1 MSHNHYLI
9 DRYEK
14 KLNFGLD
21 KLNTNPDLPF
31 VHGIAL
37 HPQLILLKDVQYFI
51 DNNINFIYPISAL
64 DTKIFYKAPPMLSS
78 AVIKACNSGLCKV
91 GIFFDTEGTEYGDPH
106 FKWFKKF
113 AVKNK
118 LDFTNFF
125 FSHGNRILAKSYMKY
140 LKGKEPS
147 ITILKYSH
155 FQDFPWF
162 LYNGADVAPSK
173 RDIIVHFMKNLVH
186 NREVNKEK
194 HFLCLNRVPRA
205 GRLLI
210 FAVIASNRKLDSKS
224 ILSIGSGDNSPNRDN
239 QHKYISLNSDLRDL
253 QPWDVTEEEII
264 PSRLQ
269 TFMNSYDWDKR
280 SYILDNLEDTNK
292 ALSINLDFHRSTF
305 VNIVT
310 ETLYSNK
317 TIFFSEQIF
326 KPIYMLQPFILI
338 GNPHSLK
345 ELKKLGYKTFDKW
358 WDESYDEEENLTK
371 RILQI
376 EKILKKISKLTPDE
390 LFSWTTAMENTLIHN
405 YSVLFF
411 EPKQESLDYFNF
423 LNFNKPFERSVSTV
437 LIEKPVKVKK
447 ALPEGFRSFI

>member
-14 KLNFGLD
+14 KINFGLD

-31 VHGIAL
+31 VHGIAIY
-37 HPQLILLKDVQYFI
+37 PQLTLCKDVQYFI
-51 DNNINFIYPISAL
+51 DNNINFIYPIATL
-64 DTKIFYKAPPMLSS
+64 NGKIFYKAPPMLSN

-91 GIFFDTEGTEYGDPH
+91 GIFFDSEGTEEGDPH
-106 FKWFKKF
+106 FKWFEKF
-113 AVKNK
+113 AHKNT
-118 LDFTNFF
+118 LNFTNFF

-140 LKGKEPS
+140 LRGKEPKV
-147 ITILKYSH
+147 TILKYSH

-162 LYNGADVAPSK
+162 IYNGQGTSPTK
-173 RDIIVHFMKNLVH
+173 LDIIVHFMRNLVH
-186 NREVNKEK
+186 NREVHKEK

-224 ILSIGSGDNSPNRDN
+224 ILSIGSGDNSPETNN
-239 QHKYISLNSDLRDL
+239 YHKFVSFSHDIQG
-253 QPWDVTEEEII
+253 QPPSEKEQKIV

-269 TFMNSYDWDKR
+269 NFINSYDWDER
-280 SYILDNLEDTNK
+280 SHILDNLEDTNK
-292 ALSINLDFHRSTF
+292 ALSINLDFHQSTF

-317 TIFFSEQIF
+317 TIFFSEKIF

-345 ELKKLGYKTFDKW
+345 ELKKLGYKTFDRW
-358 WDESYDEEENLTK
+358 WDESYDEEENLIK
-371 RILQI
+371 RVLKI

-390 LFSWTTAMENTLIHN
+390 LFSWTTAMEDTLVHN

-423 LNFNKPFERSVSTV
+423 LSFNKPFVKSVSTV

-447 ALPEGFRSFI
+447 ALPEDLRSLI